1 MTTPTHA
8 SGTDGAAADEAARAV
23 VCMVVR
29 TDDNG
34 RAVLVRDGLPRDE
47 AERLRRALAARGH
60 KQDYAVLAYRD
71 AGERAALLALHGVAE

>member
-1 MTTPTHA
+1 VTLRA
-8 SGTDGAAADEAARAV
+8 SGADDEAADRTDRAV
-23 VCMVVR
+23 ACMVVR

-34 RAVLVRDGLPRDE
+34 RTALVRDGLPRAE

-60 KQDYAVLAYRD
+60 KQDYAVLAYHD

>member
-1 MTTPTHA
+1 VTLRA
-8 SGTDGAAADEAARAV
+8 SGADDEAADRTDRAV

-34 RAVLVRDGLPRDE
+34 RTVLVRDGLPRAA
-47 AERLRRALAARGH
+47 AERPRRALAARGH

-71 AGERAALLALHGVAE
+71 AGERVALVARHGIAE